1 MNVIKA
7 VLPCLLLA
15 CLSSPSAAQ
24 KFQGGKQ
31 AEKRDR
37 LYTVP
42 DPDAHGGIDGRV
54 THPSKPI
61 EKVLALPYDDPAR
74 VYEGQV
80 TGANKSS
87 FRFSGLPMD
96 RYGLIV
102 IYDDAM
108 YEGLTLSLDD
118 TTLTADD
125 RKGINDVIQRSE
137 AFFSHKIIHRLEG
150 TTGRGGDARA
160 ICTFYR
166 DTPAEAYMFETRTGY
181 RRTFK
186 LVVLKQVGP
195 GWQIARTRDLH
206 PIWITPDKM
215 TVKHRF
221 KSELSG
227 LRVTDSI
234 KDLGNLMLGD

>member
-1 MNVIKA
+1 MNA
-7 VLPCLLLA
+7 GGYFLSFCLLGCLA
-15 CLSSPSAAQ
+15 MPAVAQ
-24 KFQGGKQ
+24 KFQGSGK

-42 DPDAHGGIDGRV
+42 DPEARGGIEGRV
-54 THPSKPI
+54 SDPSKPI
-61 EKVLALPYDDPAR
+61 EKVLALPYDYPAR

-80 TGANKSS
+80 GDDGRS

-125 RKGINDVIQRSE
+125 RKAINDVIQRSE

-150 TTGRGGDARA
+150 ITGRGGDARA

-166 DTPAEAYMFETRTGY
+166 DTPAEAYMFEIRVGY

-186 LVVLKQVGP
+186 LIVLKQVGP
-195 GWQIARTRDLH
+195 GWQIARARDLH
-206 PIWITPDKM
+206 PIWITPDKQ

-221 KSELSG
+221 KTELSG
-227 LRVTDSI
+227 VRVTDSV
-234 KDLGNLMLGD
+234 KNVGNLLLGD